1 MKSNSLIYYFN
12 LLIENTSIEKELGEL
27 QRVSQ
32 YLNRQ
37 EDIQI
42 SVDELKE
49 LFLNSKSTT
58 LDPKIWRRLENTDS
72 NEIKKGDFKK
82 VDSIAKTYNKTNPKK
97 LIKQLQT
104 NNYDKPLILKFN
116 NRYHLVAG
124 NTRLSTAAAMGIY
137 PKVIIA
143 EIPIKENT
151 TGAVAG
157 YLTPNAFTKNPPRK
171 TDIKK
176 QKDIQNQGVGKKINP
191 TYRYTK
197 KLD

>member
-1 MKSNSLIYYFN
+1 MKSNSLIYYLN
-12 LLIENTSIEKELGEL
+12 LLIESTSIEKELGEL

-32 YLNRQ
+32 YLDRQ

-49 LFLNSKSTT
+49 LFLNSKPTT
-58 LDPKIWRRLENTDS
+58 LSPKIWRRLENTDS

-82 VDSIAKTYNKTNPKK
+82 VNNIAKKYNKTNPEK
-97 LIKQLQT
+97 LKQLLQT
-104 NNYDKPLILKFN
+104 DNYERPLIIKFN

-124 NTRLSTAAAMGIY
+124 NTRLSTAAAMGMY

-143 EIPIKENT
+143 QVPIKENT